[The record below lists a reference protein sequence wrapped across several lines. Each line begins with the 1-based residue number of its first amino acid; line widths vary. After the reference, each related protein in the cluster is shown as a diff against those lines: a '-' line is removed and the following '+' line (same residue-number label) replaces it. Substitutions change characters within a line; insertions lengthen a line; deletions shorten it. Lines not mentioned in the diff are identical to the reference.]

1 LIKKLKTLTER
12 FGEVGCTVQV
22 RQAHRRGTLR
32 EVAENYIAYWKAV
45 SAYTDAEAD
54 AVDKFK
60 EDLVTDELVIHIA
73 TGELVRPC
81 RGGDT

>member
-1 LIKKLKTLTER
+1 
-12 FGEVGCTVQV
+12 
-22 RQAHRRGTLR
+22 
-32 EVAENYIAYWKAV
+32 VAENYMAYSKAV
-45 SAYTDAEAD
+45 SAYTEAEAA

-60 EDLVTDELVIHIA
+60 EDLAADELVIHIA